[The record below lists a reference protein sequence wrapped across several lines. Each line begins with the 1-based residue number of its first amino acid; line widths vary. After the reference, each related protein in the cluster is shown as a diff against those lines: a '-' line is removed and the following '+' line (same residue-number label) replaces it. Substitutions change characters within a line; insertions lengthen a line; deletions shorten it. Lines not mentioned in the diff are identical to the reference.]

1 MLARTWLVC
10 FCPCFSCRVFHSL
23 WCTFFLSCCSVWQRP
38 CYQYAF
44 QVCITWMCWYFLKVI
59 DVLRKKKEIH
69 NGFSYWMLSLK
80 TSVLIYKRRKF
91 MVPTIPTL
99 QLSEKLLS
107 GNQKRETLKPT
118 NGNNWFIEVLI
129 MVTQLLHKEQSFRH
143 ILMETRHSV
152 FRWKRLRKQQNN

>member
-80 TSVLIYKRRKF
+80 TTVLIYKRRKF

-107 GNQKRETLKPT
+107 GKPISAERNFEANKWKQLIYWGSHYGNTTLT
-118 NGNNWFIEVLI
+118 
-129 MVTQLLHKEQSFRH
+129 
-143 ILMETRHSV
+143 
-152 FRWKRLRKQQNN
+152 